1 VRSVLI
7 LGRDVMK
14 NDGFRS
20 MSTDELWALHE
31 RVASELTQRIV
42 TEKAT
47 LEDRLRML
55 RSSDQAANPD
65 RSRRPYPKV
74 LPKYRNPKNP
84 GETWSGRGKRP
95 RWLAKRLGA
104 GSKLDDFLINRPGR
118 KRRQT

>member
-1 VRSVLI
+1 
-7 LGRDVMK
+7 MK
-14 NDGFRS
+14 SDGFRS
-20 MSTDELWALHE
+20 MSTDELWAFHE

-47 LEDRLRML
+47 LEERLRKL
-55 RSSDQAANPD
+55 QSPGEDAKPERD
-65 RSRRPYPKV
+65 RRPYPKV

-104 GSKLDDFLINRPGR
+104 GSNLDDFLINRPGR
-118 KRRQT
+118 KRRR